1 MSRAIYTW
9 LDKQASLKRFYA
21 QLQKE
26 NDVVQVT
33 VTNHT
38 KDIRKVCLWGAI
50 ACTPLTD
57 PMFINEEGIKSV
69 IVDKQPQELVYNVV
83 TDLFY
88 VVNQL
93 GDSVSVVNPSGE
105 LVTTIDLLQGNSQ
118 TDSGSGIGERRA
130 VNPTILSVP
139 GSISPVALAVN
150 TSANSVEYGVVA
162 VACSVSNEVV
172 FINRDFSILRRE
184 AVGNRP
190 VDIVYNPVDQCYY
203 TANLVSGTI
212 SKICI
217 NRRVNNLPLV
227 PGARTLGVDTD
238 SGDLYLHNI
247 VDGAINVYDL
257 QGNQKGSVG
266 SVVADI
272 VSFQFHPVTKNMYM
286 VLNNSNSVSVLDTV
300 RFGAI
305 TKLSVGKDPVAIAY
319 NPHNGLMYVGNRG
332 DQTFSRIS
340 PKHQVIDT
348 IKTESFGLGLAISS
362 KEDIIGVSNSA
373 DDTVSIS
380 GLQSGPT
387 VTVNEEY
394 YEDREDFQ
402 HNPAMV
408 GHVKL
413 VASGE
418 DRINALQ
425 ITEKSVTGTE
435 ICKTISLSNSHSPQ
449 NFANVSEVFDFD
461 GNLIDGHVTWCF
473 KINPLQQVSFLI
485 YYNQIEMYNLLP
497 EKSRISTGVQM
508 SKGIPVSWLNNPKDE
523 PPNVTT
529 Y

>member
-1 MSRAIYTW
+1 MSKSTYHW

-21 QLQKE
+21 QLQKD
-26 NDVVQVT
+26 NDVLQVT

-57 PMFINEEGIKSV
+57 PMFINEEGTKSV
-69 IVDKQPQELVYNVV
+69 VVDKQPQELVYNLV

-105 LVTTIDLLQGNSQ
+105 LVTTIDLSQGTSQ
-118 TDSGSGIGERRA
+118 AGSGYGVGERRA
-130 VNPTILSVP
+130 SNSITLKVP

-150 TSANSVEYGVVA
+150 TSTDNDEYGVIA

-172 FINRDFSILRRE
+172 FINKDFSILRRE
-184 AVGNRP
+184 SVGNRP

-238 SGDLYLHNI
+238 SGDLYIHNI
-247 VDGAINVYDL
+247 LDGEINVYDI
-257 QGNQKGSVG
+257 QGNLKGSVG

-272 VSFQFHPVTKNMYM
+272 VSFLFHPVTKNMYM
-286 VLNNSNSVSVLDTV
+286 VLNNSSSVSVLDTV

-332 DQTFSRIS
+332 DQTFSRINS
-340 PKHQVIDT
+340 KHQVVDT
-348 IKTESFGLGLAISS
+348 IKTESFGLGIAISS
-362 KEDIIGVSNSA
+362 KDEIIGVSNSA
-373 DDTVSIS
+373 NDTVSIS

-425 ITEKSVTGTE
+425 IIEKSVTGTE
-435 ICKTISLSNSHSPQ
+435 ICKTISLSNSQSPQ

-508 SKGIPVSWLNNPKDE
+508 SNGIPVSWLDNPKDE
-523 PPNVTT
+523 PPNATT